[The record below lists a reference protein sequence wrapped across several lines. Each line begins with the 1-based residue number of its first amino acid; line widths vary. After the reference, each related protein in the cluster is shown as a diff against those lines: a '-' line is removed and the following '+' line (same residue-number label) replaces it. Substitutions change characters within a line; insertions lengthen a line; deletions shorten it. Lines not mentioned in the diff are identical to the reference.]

1 MTAQQVAGCWCA
13 LAPRHEPR
21 SLMTA
26 PYRLY
31 CLIEGE
37 EKGEEEVEEKEN
49 VEKEEDVEKEEKED
63 VEKEPSRRRR
73 RRRMW
78 RRRMWRRRRID
89 KTGGNGRCIM
99 QGRSTMRGT
108 KRR

>member
-1 MTAQQVAGCWCA
+1 MGK
-13 LAPRHEPR
+13 
-21 SLMTA
+21 
-26 PYRLY
+26 
-31 CLIEGE
+31 E
-37 EKGEEEVEEKEN
+37 E
-49 VEKEEDVEKEEKED
+49 EEDVEKEEKED

-78 RRRMWRRRRID
+78 RRRMWRRRID